1 MQILTEM
8 LFTLDYEQ
16 FTEKRICRYVEDT
29 NPEYL
34 ETQNDVLQSFT
45 YGTMLLDLAE
55 ADTQVFDTIRHLRN
69 LAVIRCPQFFGMFE
83 RERQFLFLEGRAYPK
98 TYVPNV
104 IMVCADVETARII
117 NIEKVDEGKFC

>member
-1 MQILTEM
+1 
-8 LFTLDYEQ
+8 
-16 FTEKRICRYVEDT
+16 
-29 NPEYL
+29 
-34 ETQNDVLQSFT
+34 
-45 YGTMLLDLAE
+45 
-55 ADTQVFDTIRHLRN
+55 
-69 LAVIRCPQFFGMFE
+69 MFE